1 MLLSALLFAG
11 SLPMQ
16 GQKQGSDY
24 VLHIRH
30 LDAAG
35 TGQVK
40 SYTYYDGL
48 GRPYETVKRGY
59 TPTGKDLV
67 QSNELDASGRVHKA
81 VLPVSRPG
89 SGGETGSTEAETLS
103 SSQHGDSRGYT
114 EYTYDALDRPLSVY
128 GPGEAWHTSGHKQ
141 TYTYLTNKPGDAL
154 LDARLYE
161 SDLGGNLKKSGSYAS
176 GELYVTKQEDEEG
189 RTRYEFRDKGGR
201 TVLEREVTDEGNFD
215 TYYVY
220 NEWGL
225 PSHVLPP
232 GASASMGSDGSY
244 GAENAALANYG
255 YTYTYDGYL
264 RLESYRAPG
273 CETEYYV
280 YDKGDRLAL
289 SQDGVQRSKG
299 EWSYYAYDA
308 SGRKAEEGTLSSPTP
323 LASLRTLFGGA
334 YVKATPSV
342 SSSGYTLS
350 FPQGF
355 SQSGKEVR
363 QSYYYD
369 DYGYLSR
376 TGKEGLPAGT
386 QRSKGRLTGR
396 RVLADGAGT
405 YLTTVYHYDAKGRV
419 SKSISE
425 TLQGGT
431 ETEDMEYTFRG
442 KPKERTLTHSADGVA
457 SQTRKYVYTYDGSER
472 LKSVSLSLDGGAA
485 VTHAEAEYDE
495 YGRTE
500 KKRYHGT
507 AELETDYTY
516 NLRGWQTEQESAQFT
531 QRLYYEDTQG
541 GLYDG
546 NIRKSEWA
554 TGGSPVRSYTYTYD
568 ERGFLTESSYSEGTG
583 SNAGR
588 YTERQSYDRMGNIQT
603 QERYGSRG
611 GGSYGLIDDVT
622 FSYDGNRLLK
632 AEDAAPAVTDAGVMD
647 FEDGADAPTEYTYD
661 TNGRLTSDKNTG
673 ITGITYTPEGYPL
686 VISYGNG
693 NSTEY
698 VYTADGRKLRA
709 TYRTAAENVSEP
721 LSSVSQS
728 TAKAL
733 VETVRDYAGDAVYEN
748 GELVRVL
755 TPEGYVEK
763 SGNGY
768 AHYYYIRDYQG
779 NVRVVADATGAVKEE
794 NGYYPFGMLHGG
806 DGGIQPY
813 KYNGKEL
820 DRMHGLEWYD
830 YGARMYN
837 GYRFTTPDRYAEKYP
852 SLSPYQYGAN
862 NPVNVIDINGDS
874 LKIMSSEAIE
884 AIYHGLED
892 KNVTMEWQD
901 GVLDPNSIKAQ
912 AANSNDFF
920 LKDLY
925 EIASSEEMVELI
937 FSYENVYCR
946 NGYLEIEDWEKPTDD
961 NFDKSLTQD
970 ERKRFISMNIPLGFH
985 IQGNLGQSL
994 FPIFSP
1000 LSGKRSLNGNIQVII
1015 NSKGS
1020 LNHRTVGL
1028 AHEFGHVILYLNNR
1042 PYGHTQLGV
1051 DEFVGVRSTTMSK
1064 RLGYDW

>member
-1 MLLSALLFAG
+1 MLLALLSAAL
-11 SLPMQ
+11 LPMQ

-30 LDAAG
+30 LDTEG

-48 GRPYETVKRGY
+48 GRPYETVQAGY

-128 GPGEAWHTSGHKQ
+128 GPGEAWHTSDHKQ

-201 TVLEREVTDEGNFD
+201 TVLLRECTEDGNLD

-220 NEWGL
+220 NGWGL
-225 PSHVLPP
+225 LSHVLPP

-289 SQDGVQRSKG
+289 SQDGIQRSKG
-299 EWSYYAYDA
+299 EWSYYA
-308 SGRKAEEGTLSSPTP
+308 
-323 LASLRTLFGGA
+323 
-334 YVKATPSV
+334 
-342 SSSGYTLS
+342 
-350 FPQGF
+350 
-355 SQSGKEVR
+355 
-363 QSYYYD
+363 
-369 DYGYLSR
+369 
-376 TGKEGLPAGT
+376 
-386 QRSKGRLTGR
+386 
-396 RVLADGAGT
+396 
-405 YLTTVYHYDAKGRV
+405 
-419 SKSISE
+419 
-425 TLQGGT
+425 
-431 ETEDMEYTFRG
+431 
-442 KPKERTLTHSADGVA
+442 
-457 SQTRKYVYTYDGSER
+457 
-472 LKSVSLSLDGGAA
+472 
-485 VTHAEAEYDE
+485 
-495 YGRTE
+495 
-500 KKRYHGT
+500 
-507 AELETDYTY
+507 
-516 NLRGWQTEQESAQFT
+516 
-531 QRLYYEDTQG
+531 
-541 GLYDG
+541 
-546 NIRKSEWA
+546 
-554 TGGSPVRSYTYTYD
+554 
-568 ERGFLTESSYSEGTG
+568 
-583 SNAGR
+583 
-588 YTERQSYDRMGNIQT
+588 
-603 QERYGSRG
+603 
-611 GGSYGLIDDVT
+611 
-622 FSYDGNRLLK
+622 YDGNRLLK

-661 TNGRLTSDKNTG
+661 AKGRLTSDKNSG
-673 ITGITYTPEGYPL
+673 ITGITYTLEGYPL

-709 TYRTAAENVSEP
+709 TYRTVAENVSEP

-763 SGNGY
+763 SGSGY

-937 FSYENVYCR
+937 FSYENVYWR

-1042 PYGHTQLGV
+1042 PYGHTQPGV